1 MSFSVGTS
9 STPMDMSLDDM
20 IAKRRTSTRKKPS
33 KAAEA
38 TGQGKAQRQA
48 AANARRGISKS
59 TKPSKMDVDKQVN
72 RQQKNQQKGNNN
84 NRGGRGNNAGRRATA
99 PSAASVRAK
108 AANKGKGNNANNA
121 NTNNNQGAIQ
131 APSQQAIS
139 AAARA
144 MKDNGFKPPKGMQ
157 MQISFVPKQTPNN
170 NNNNNN
176 NQGGGKKQGNN
187 NNNNNNQ
194 GKQGRGRGRG
204 PRR

>member
-1 MSFSVGTS
+1 
-9 STPMDMSLDDM
+9 M

-170 NNNNNN
+170 NNNNN
-176 NQGGGKKQGNN
+176 QGGGKKQGNN

>member
-1 MSFSVGTS
+1 MA
-9 STPMDMSLDDM
+9 LDD
-20 IAKRRTSTRKKPS
+20 IIKRRTSTRKKTPS

-38 TGQGKAQRQA
+38 TGKGKAQRQA
-48 AANARRGISKS
+48 AANARRGISKAA
-59 TKPSKMDVDKQVN
+59 KPSKMDVDKQVN
-72 RQQKNQQKGNNN
+72 RQQKNHQKGGNNNNNDNN

-108 AANKGKGNNANNA
+108 AANKGKGNANANNA
-121 NTNNNQGAIQ
+121 NTNNNQGVIQ

-157 MQISFVPKQTPNN
+157 MQITFVPKKTPNN
-170 NNNNNN
+170 NSNS
-176 NQGGGKKQGNN
+176 NQGGGKKQQGNNN